1 MIKVDLQRAALKF
14 LGFTQEAIAWGKPL
28 CQGANTIEDRHE
40 MASDGGPV
48 LKGHCVHPPYTVFE
62 Q

>member
-1 MIKVDLQRAALKF
+1 MIKVGLQRAALKYH
-14 LGFTQEAIAWGKPL
+14 GFTQQAIAWGKFFY
-28 CQGANTIEDRHE
+28 QGANTIEDRLE

-48 LKGHCVHPPYTVFE
+48 EKGHCVHPPYTVFE